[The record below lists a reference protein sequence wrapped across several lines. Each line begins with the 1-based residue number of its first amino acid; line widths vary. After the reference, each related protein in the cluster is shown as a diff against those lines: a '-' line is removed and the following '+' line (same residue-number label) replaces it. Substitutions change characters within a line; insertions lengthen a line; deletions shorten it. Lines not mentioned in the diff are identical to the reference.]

1 MNSRT
6 KKLIGLA
13 IGASFALELGALAY
27 MGTDKPWKKAA
38 PDSETPAK
46 QDSEKTPP
54 YGNTNTLMPEKQLQ
68 QAASTITDKLSK
80 TVTEFKESFDDSRK
94 K

>member
-1 MNSRT
+1 M
-6 KKLIGLA
+6 IGLA

-27 MGTDKPWKKAA
+27 MGSPWKKAV
-38 PDSETPAK
+38 PESETPVK
-46 QDSEKTPP
+46 QGSEKTPQ
-54 YGNTNTLMPEKQLQ
+54 YGNTNPLMPEKELQ
-68 QAASTITDKLSK
+68 KAASTITDQLSK

>member
-13 IGASFALELGALAY
+13 IGASFALELVALAY

-38 PDSETPAK
+38 PESETPVK
-46 QDSEKTPP
+46 QDSEKTSQ
-54 YGNTNTLMPEKQLQ
+54 YGNTNPLMPEKELQ
-68 QAASTITDKLSK
+68 RAASTVTDQLSK